1 MKKQL
6 TFLFFVL
13 SFIIL
18 HSQKKD
24 TIFILLHDDIFSKSI
39 NDTLVYDNNA
49 GSWINQNQIGKYIY
63 LQKEIECYGEN
74 CQKDT
79 ILLGK
84 SINKEYYNINKYIY
98 PNDLEREKEK
108 LKSYF
113 QILDSCDNI
122 LKKNLSNLDKT
133 ITRDNED
140 KEKSK
145 KYKCYHSNFKS
156 NKIYL
161 TPYIFWRDDSNSDS
175 IKIIGKMNTPKF
187 KCDVTTDSRLYKT
200 VAELEDI
207 CNRKNGSIK
216 CYKRSKNYWPNMGF
230 SYLEK
235 LDLYDYIIYINEDF
249 IPEYFPE
256 DDKEKKR
263 KIMLNEY
270 HFNKLYHKDR

>member
-13 SFIIL
+13 SFIIIN
-18 HSQKKD
+18 SQKKD

-84 SINKEYYNINKYIY
+84 NINKEYYKINKYIY

-108 LKSYF
+108 LKSYL
-113 QILDSCDNI
+113 QILDSCNNI
-122 LKKNLSNLDKT
+122 LKKDLSNLDKT

-156 NKIYL
+156 NQIYL
-161 TPYIFWRDDSNSDS
+161 TPYIFWRNDSKSDS
-175 IKIIGKMNTPKF
+175 IKIIGKINTPKF
-187 KCDVTTDSRLYKT
+187 KGDIKTNTRLYKT
-200 VAELEDI
+200 LAELEDI
-207 CNRKNGSIK
+207 CNRKNGNIK
-216 CYKRSKNYWPNMGF
+216 CYKHSRAYWPNMGF
-230 SYLEK
+230 PYLEK
-235 LDLYDYIIYINEDF
+235 LNLYDYIIYINEDF

-256 DDKEKKR
+256 DDKEKSR

-270 HFNKLYHKDR
+270 HLNNTYHKAR